1 MAFSAR
7 YPIWLTG
14 APKPTAGA
22 FTLLFMVE
30 SFARALVAT
39 VISLQAYELLGSG
52 QKVSQI
58 YMLVACGSLI
68 TTLLIPT
75 IIAYTARRFVYTF
88 GAVALILGA
97 AALAMHTIP
106 GQGIGMF
113 LRVFGAS
120 CLNIATSL
128 YILDHIRKQEY
139 VKVEPLKM
147 TFATIS
153 WTIGPSLGVWLYTT
167 YGYWA
172 PHALTAVCS
181 VVLLCLFWYLRMSDN
196 SAIRPAK
203 TKPRN
208 ALSGLRRFM
217 AQPRL
222 RLAWLIA
229 FGRSCFWVIFF
240 VYSPILMVQSGQ
252 GQQAAGFLVSA
263 GNLLLV
269 LAFPFG
275 KLAQRVGVRKVIA
288 AAFSLM
294 ALCSLGAGFAAAE
307 NFPLLAAL
315 ALLGAAVGAVAVDGV
330 GAIPFMRA
338 VHPHERAEMTGV
350 YRTYLDLSEL
360 IPTLGFSIL
369 LLYAPLYSVFI
380 VLGIWSFVCGWVVWR
395 HLPGRM

>member
-7 YPIWLTG
+7 YPIWLPS

-30 SFARALVAT
+30 SFARACVAT
-39 VISLQAYELLGSG
+39 VISLQAYELLQSG

-75 IIAYTARRFVYTF
+75 IIAHTARRFVYTF
-88 GAVALILGA
+88 GALALILSA
-97 AALAMHTIP
+97 AALTTDTIP

-113 LRVFGAS
+113 MRVFGAS

-167 YGYWA
+167 YGTWA
-172 PHALTAVCS
+172 PHALTAACS
-181 VVLLCLFWYLRMSDN
+181 VLLLGLFWYLRMSDN

-208 ALSGLRRFM
+208 ALSGLRRFV

-252 GQQAAGFLVSA
+252 SQQMAGFLVSA
-263 GNLLLV
+263 GNLMLV
-269 LAFPFG
+269 LAYPFG
-275 KLAQRVGVRKVIA
+275 KLAQRVGVRKVIS
-288 AAFSLM
+288 AAFCLM
-294 ALCSLGAGFAAAE
+294 AVCSFGAGIAGQDY
-307 NFPLLAAL
+307 PLIAAL
-315 ALLGAAVGAVAVDGV
+315 ALLGAGIGAVAVDGV

-338 VHPHERAEMTGV
+338 VRPHERAEMTGV

-369 LLYAPLYSVFI
+369 LLYAPLNSVFI
-380 VLGIWSFVCGWVVWR
+380 VLGIWSLVCGWVVWQ
-395 HLPGRM
+395 HLPKRM